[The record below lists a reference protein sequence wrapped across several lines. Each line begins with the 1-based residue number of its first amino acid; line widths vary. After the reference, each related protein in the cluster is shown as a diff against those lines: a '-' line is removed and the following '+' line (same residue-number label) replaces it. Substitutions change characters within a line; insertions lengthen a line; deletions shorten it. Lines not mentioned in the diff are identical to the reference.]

1 MISPSHFLK
10 WNHISPF
17 DCKITTSN
25 FYFYLTCLF
34 SLCIYSTKDFL
45 CLGNMKVFSY
55 TWREANTET
64 SFFFFIFFPPSP
76 SQNYILEIIH
86 WLAESKTDI
95 QIPTFD
101 TSTIKVKTLFSY
113 QLINNPP
120 PPRYNWILD
129 TFDRV
134 GKFQTVK
141 RNDSNGDWLLGK
153 MRH

>member
-1 MISPSHFLK
+1 MIFASHFLK

-17 DCKITTSN
+17 DCKNTTSN
-25 FYFYLTCLF
+25 LYFYLTCLF

-64 SFFFFIFFPPSP
+64 SFFFPP

-86 WLAESKTDI
+86 WLAEGKKDI

-101 TSTIKVKTLFSY
+101 TSTVKVKTLFSY
-113 QLINNPP
+113 QLNTPSPP
-120 PPRYNWILD
+120 YNWILD